1 MTALID
7 PETTE
12 MAALRRALLTAGART
27 IIVTEAHV
35 LTGEPKEV
43 TVRNDVRSTSVVEQL
58 RVEVLV
64 RRDRADATRSAFA
77 DHTSAGPRPGF
88 ILEVRSV
95 G

>member
-1 MTALID
+1 M
-7 PETTE
+7 
-12 MAALRRALLTAGART
+12 
-27 IIVTEAHV
+27 

-43 TVRNDVRSTSVVEQL
+43 TVRNDVRSTSVVDQL

-64 RRDRADATRSAFA
+64 TRDRADDTRSAFA

-88 ILEVRSV
+88 MLDVRSV